1 MDNLHPSPPPSLP
14 PACLPPPFLPNTL
27 TAIVQQMS
35 RTLLTKIYKP
45 PSTLISHPP
54 GNERT
59 LVPVLVGETAER
71 LTGDVESIAA
81 AAAVAPL
88 ARCVDVDSSELSRR
102 DQRFYFFLSLLYGAA
117 RARSRARSS
126 QPNRT
131 IGVKRDPDASPSSH
145 FLSVWAF
152 HDKSRDALKE
162 STLDKS
168 SSCATCSRRKSN
180 TPPRTC

>member
-54 GNERT
+54 GNEST

-71 LTGDVESIAA
+71 LTGDVESIAAAA

-117 RARSRARSS
+117 RARPRARSS
-126 QPNRT
+126 QPDRT
-131 IGVKRDPDASPSSH
+131 TGAR
-145 FLSVWAF
+145 
-152 HDKSRDALKE
+152 
-162 STLDKS
+162 
-168 SSCATCSRRKSN
+168 ATGEARSRRFALLPLIVCLNLS
-180 TPPRTC
+180 R

>member
-54 GNERT
+54 GNEST

-102 DQRFYFFLSLLYGAA
+102 DQRFYFFSFSSL
-117 RARSRARSS
+117 RSRPGALTRSQ
-126 QPNRT
+126 QPT
-131 IGVKRDPDASPSSH
+131 
-145 FLSVWAF
+145 
-152 HDKSRDALKE
+152 E
-162 STLDKS
+162 
-168 SSCATCSRRKSN
+168 
-180 TPPRTC
+180 

>member
-54 GNERT
+54 GNEST

-88 ARCVDVDSSELSRR
+88 SRCVDVDSSELSRR
-102 DQRFYFFLSLLYGAA
+102 DQRFYFFSFSSL
-117 RARSRARSS
+117 RSRPGALTRSQ
-126 QPNRT
+126 QPT
-131 IGVKRDPDASPSSH
+131 G
-145 FLSVWAF
+145 
-152 HDKSRDALKE
+152 
-162 STLDKS
+162 
-168 SSCATCSRRKSN
+168 
-180 TPPRTC
+180 